1 MDFVENYNFQ
11 VQNEVQSIH
20 WHSYYI
26 IILVHI
32 TYQFNLDFD
41 GYDKTLGFWWNIIF
55 MSKMIISMILKLWN
69 IFSRYIGSTYQ
80 TKDLNQIG
88 IMLGLMGAPASSSL
102 QKLGI
107 LY

>member
-1 MDFVENYNFQ
+1 MKRNFVARWQDKHFKTCVKSFPIDYIVSIMDFVENYNFQ

-41 GYDKTLGFWWNIIF
+41 GYDKTLGF
-55 MSKMIISMILKLWN
+55 
-69 IFSRYIGSTYQ
+69 
-80 TKDLNQIG
+80 
-88 IMLGLMGAPASSSL
+88 
-102 QKLGI
+102 
-107 LY
+107 